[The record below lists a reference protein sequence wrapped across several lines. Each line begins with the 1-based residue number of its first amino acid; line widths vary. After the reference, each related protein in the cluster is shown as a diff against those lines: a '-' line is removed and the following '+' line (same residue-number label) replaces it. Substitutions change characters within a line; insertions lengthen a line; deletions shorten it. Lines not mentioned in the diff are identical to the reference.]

1 MHSPSGSLLFS
12 NSAHG
17 DITTKHTYDL
27 KMPTLKTM
35 SFHSTSYQD
44 TTEGHPALPRYHIKP
59 PSLVT
64 LCTSLHFT
72 CLYSITPTLPPAHII
87 HEVWWC
93 LNDYM
98 GEHTEESWWG
108 CHCSR
113 TSLQAF
119 NSYIPSR
126 SWMNFHFSSKLFMTW
141 AQVRSGFM
149 ISYDLFIFLYF
160 NGHSKLCISSW
171 CKNWILN
178 WII

>member
-27 KMPTLKTM
+27 KMPSLKTM

-59 PSLVT
+59 PSLAT

-72 CLYSITPTLPPAHII
+72 CLYSITPALPPAHII

-98 GEHTEESWWG
+98 DEHAEESWWG
-108 CHCSR
+108 GHCSR

-119 NSYIPSR
+119 NSCIPSR
-126 SWMNFHFSSKLFMTW
+126 SWMNFPFSSKLFMTLRLDQDLW
-141 AQVRSGFM
+141 SHMTYLFSSISMATPNSAFLHDVRTE
-149 ISYDLFIFLYF
+149 Y
-160 NGHSKLCISSW
+160 
-171 CKNWILN
+171 
-178 WII
+178 